1 MATTNTTEQINEQ
14 LKFRLQAQACEI
26 IRLRQEIENLNNVLS
41 VYMEERDEEW
51 LKQVEED
58 IQRQHEEL
66 NQL

>member
-14 LKFRLQAQACEI
+14 LKFRLNAQAMEI